1 MKTATKIIG
10 FALALSLINSFP
22 VLARGPSSGSNRL
35 GTQLTLQNL
44 TPLGTEIEETL
55 LLMREEEK
63 MARDV
68 YQTLYKTWE
77 QTVFK
82 NIAASEQRHVDA
94 LLKKIDMFDLADP
107 ALPEVGLFNNP
118 ELQALYDKLIVQG
131 KRSYINALLAGA
143 AIEDMDIRD
152 LMIAIEATGNLA
164 LKTTYENLLEGS
176 RNHLRAFTGLLQKQG
191 TDYIPQFI
199 DQDLFDAILRV

>member
-10 FALALSLINSFP
+10 FALALLLINSFP
-22 VLARGPSSGSNRL
+22 VLARGLSSGSNRL

-44 TPLGTEIEETL
+44 TPLGTEVEETL

-82 NIAASEQRHVDA
+82 NIAASEQRHMDA

-118 ELQALYDKLIVQG
+118 ELQALYDKLIAQG
-131 KRSYINALLAGA
+131 NGLKSMRCLLG
-143 AIEDMDIRD
+143 RR
-152 LMIAIEATGNLA
+152 
-164 LKTTYENLLEGS
+164 LKIWTSE
-176 RNHLRAFTGLLQKQG
+176 
-191 TDYIPQFI
+191 I
-199 DQDLFDAILRV
+199 